1 MQYNNNHSLNANI
14 RRILFSW
21 AAEGAKTFFVI
32 TDYIKT
38 NLRNYCK

>member
-21 AAEGAKTFFVI
+21 AAEGAKTLLVI